1 MTAKMYL
8 KQIEIMDQ
16 RINSKL
22 AVLESLK
29 AMATKTTS
37 TISDMVV
44 SKTRNNQAMEDTI
57 VRIMEM
63 QEQINRDIDRLVALK
78 QEILGKIQE
87 ISDPRM
93 QAILEM
99 RYVCQKSWHE
109 IADELHYC
117 ESKIFKLHRRALKEI
132 KVPDFIEN
140 IQ

>member
-99 RYVCQKSWHE
+99 RYICRKSWVE
-109 IADELHYC
+109 IAYELHYSD
-117 ESKIFKLHRRALKEI
+117 SKIFKLHNQALKEI
-132 KVPDFIEN
+132 KVPDFIES